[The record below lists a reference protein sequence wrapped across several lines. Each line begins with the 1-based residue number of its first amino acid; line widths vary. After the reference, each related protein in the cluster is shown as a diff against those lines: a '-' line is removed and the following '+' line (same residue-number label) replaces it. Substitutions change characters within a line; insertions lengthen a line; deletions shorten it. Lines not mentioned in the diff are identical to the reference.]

1 MIGLHRWTAQTA
13 RQTEFARCTPP
24 IPIMSYKSDFTEP
37 SKLFKAIPK
46 ALVAATVGFTSDDL
60 PCLLSLFFDNLS
72 TLVGVGGAFTHVV
85 GDYASDIRWR
95 RRSCRSASTR
105 RAASC
110 SSSATS
116 TWYARDPSATFFSV
130 VLRTTL
136 I

>member
-72 TLVGVGGAFTHVV
+72 TLVGVGGAFTYVV
-85 GDYASDIRWR
+85 GDYANDIPLAKEIMSKRVYPACGIMLFLGNFYMVR
-95 RRSCRSASTR
+95 ARSLCHA
-105 RAASC
+105 
-110 SSSATS
+110 
-116 TWYARDPSATFFSV
+116 FF
-130 VLRTTL
+130 LLCCGPR
-136 I
+136 